1 MKSVKIT
8 GQKRETIGKKSS
20 KKLRNQG
27 LVPAVIYGINEVAHI
42 TVPFSEIRKLVYTPN
57 VYIIELDIDG
67 EEHRAIIQDVQW
79 HPVEEQIL
87 HIDFLKVY
95 DDKPISV
102 VIPIV
107 LNGQAKGVKSG
118 GRLKTNM
125 RKLRIKALP
134 KNLPDTVEID
144 ITKLAVGDSIKVEE
158 LKRENL
164 EFQDNK
170 SNLIVGVISSR
181 AAMAAMELPEEEE
194 DEAAEGEEG
203 AEGETAEGAE
213 GTEGDE
219 SSEE

>member
-203 AEGETAEGAE
+203 AEGETTEGAE